1 MNKHSGC
8 SKYEESHGT
17 MKLNWNRRDRLKVAI
32 LVDVDGTL
40 VSPYRNSKRELRSSA
55 PKALELLSSHAPL
68 FLWSIAGPENGW
80 RLLKE
85 FSQFRSLVSGCYGKS
100 EFPLHLV
107 DNPYCIDDEQVDDEV
122 LQCNQVIVD
131 TFQGGKD
138 SNDLLEAAQI
148 VIRHITDKGL
158 FNNP

>member
-1 MNKHSGC
+1 MDENSGRLKHG
-8 SKYEESHGT
+8 ESQRGK
-17 MKLNWNRRDRLKVAI
+17 KLNWNKSDRLKVII

-40 VSPYRNSKRELRSSA
+40 VSPYRAGKRELRSSA

-68 FLWSIAGPENGW
+68 FLWSIAGVENGL

-85 FSQFRSLVSGCYGKS
+85 FSQLRSLVSGCYGKD
-100 EFPLHLV
+100 EFPLHLI
-107 DNPYCIDDEQVDDEV
+107 DNPYCIDDEQVDDVV
-122 LQCNQVIVD
+122 LQCNHVIVD
-131 TFQGGKD
+131 TFQGGMD